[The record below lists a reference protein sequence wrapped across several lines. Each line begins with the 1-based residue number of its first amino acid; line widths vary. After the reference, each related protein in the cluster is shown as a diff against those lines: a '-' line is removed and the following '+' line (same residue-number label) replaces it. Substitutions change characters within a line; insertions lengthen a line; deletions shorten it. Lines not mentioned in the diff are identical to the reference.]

1 MRFLYSVIR
10 FVPDPVRG
18 EFINIGIIVG
28 VVTNADDPNMG
39 NIWKFRLTEDWG
51 RAARVDEYSLLPAT
65 QEYLKDEL
73 PAILTKWNEDG
84 KGDFER
90 LRGDWRNLVQVR
102 ALLPSTGASTDEVLD
117 SLMEIFVD

>member
-1 MRFLYSVIR
+1 MKFMYSVIR
-10 FVPDPVRG
+10 FVPDTVRG

-51 RAARVDEYSLLPAT
+51 RATRLDEFSLLPAV

-73 PAILTKWNEDG
+73 PVIMTEWNEAG

-90 LRGDWRNLVQVR
+90 LRGDWRNLVQLR
-102 ALLPSTGASTDEVLD
+102 ALLPSIGVSSDEQLD
-117 SLMEIFVD
+117 GLMEIFVD